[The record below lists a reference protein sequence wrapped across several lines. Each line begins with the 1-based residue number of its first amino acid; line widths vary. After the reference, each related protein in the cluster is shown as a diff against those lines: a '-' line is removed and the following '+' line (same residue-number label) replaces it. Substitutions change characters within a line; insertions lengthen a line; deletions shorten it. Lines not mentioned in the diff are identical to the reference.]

1 MRVAVSLFSL
11 AFSLFAISAIFALK
25 PVLAQERESARWVG
39 IEEIIVH
46 ARKREEELQS
56 VPLSITA
63 FDGETIS
70 SMYGANLGEFSKYTP
85 NVQLARQPYA
95 GNALFGGMRGIVFGD
110 LEKSFDP
117 AVGVVVD
124 GVALVNNTGA
134 LIDTF
139 DLESVEIL
147 RGPQGTLFGRNTI
160 AGVVNARRSQPTGEF
175 GLKTQVRYGSYNE
188 IDLKAVLNF
197 AASDEIAVKI
207 AAFRDKGDGFQEKA
221 TFDLATGAIDGTG
234 DQIDGEDTLNLYAS
248 VLWEP
253 NDRFSAQ
260 LTLDYTDDESVLAT
274 PTNLTTPGLT
284 LEQRAGL
291 SGALLQGVTVGA
303 SAAAAAATAAAVMA
317 ATTAGMP
324 PPTLDELTAIG
335 AGASRAATVGAVG
348 GAIGGTLGSGGNFC
362 DVYAVL
368 APINSWAA
376 VPEVGC
382 STYGSDLG
390 ERTGYE
396 YSITA
401 QDFINEIESKG
412 YTLELNYDF
421 GRMDLT
427 SITSYKE
434 SEELLDEDNLG
445 APVEIFNPYR
455 PQEFDQLSTELRL
468 NSNLGGNLEFQVGL
482 YYLDSSYDI
491 TAKVWSFGALGST
504 RESGGTPTT
513 DTDAGQD
520 LTAYALFG
528 ELYYDISDQ
537 ARLTLGGR
545 WTREEKEFFTFYRV
559 SGSQSLPREWGCGNL
574 SGSQQAV
581 VDAAGTTWI
590 DQATATVG
598 VPKTDTTPEVL
609 AVSVEEARAA
619 RTAALVCQDDDGKE
633 TWSEFTPRISLDY
646 QFSEDIMAYG
656 SYSKGFR
663 SGGWNGRASTPS
675 SIGPYE
681 PETVNSFE
689 LGLRMVLLDDTLLAN
704 LTLFRSVY
712 EDKHESNIY
721 AFGSATETVVNN
733 AAEATI
739 DGLEFEARYLLT
751 DNFQLRMAVGY
762 LNGEYDEFLVPVNSA
777 DRAGPR
783 MDIANQYAFAF
794 APDYTISL
802 GFEAFYP
809 LSDDYGSLQ
818 FNGNYA
824 WADSTVGN
832 FGLPDPQGLGRNE
845 FPNRETVDL
854 SLTWQNQWVD
864 VALYGRNLTEDDNY
878 LTTAVDVGVF
888 YFGAV
893 AQGRTWGIE
902 VTKAW

>member
-1 MRVAVSLFSL
+1 MINHGGFIMKVAVSLFSL
-11 AFSLFAISAIFALK
+11 AFSLFAISAIFALT
-25 PVLAQERESARWVG
+25 PVLAQEQESARGG

-63 FDGETIS
+63 FDGDTIA

-124 GVALVNNTGA
+124 GVALVNNTAA

-139 DLESVEIL
+139 DLESAEIL

-160 AGVVNARRSQPTGEF
+160 AGVVNVRRSQPTGEF
-175 GLKTQVRYGSYNE
+175 GLKTQLRYGSYNE
-188 IDLKAVLNF
+188 IGLKAVLNF

-207 AAFRDKGDGFQEKA
+207 AAFSDKGDGFQEKA
-221 TFDLATGAIDGTG
+221 TFDFATGAIDGTG

-253 NDRFSAQ
+253 NDRFSAK
-260 LTLDYTDDESVLAT
+260 LTLDYTDDESVLPT
-274 PTNLTTPGLT
+274 PANLTAPGLT
-284 LEQRAGL
+284 LEQRGDL
-291 SGALLQGVTVGA
+291 SGALLQGLALNPV
-303 SAAAAAATAAAVMA
+303 AA
-317 ATTAGMP
+317 
-324 PPTLDELTAIG
+324 I
-335 AGASRAATVGAVG
+335 G

-362 DVYAVL
+362 DVYAVF

-382 STYGSDLG
+382 NTYGSDLG
-390 ERTGYE
+390 DQNGYK

-412 YTLELNYDF
+412 YTLELNYDL

-445 APVEIFNPYR
+445 TPVEMFNPYR

-491 TAKVWSFGALGST
+491 TAKVWSFGALFGT
-504 RESGGTPTT
+504 RESGATPTT

-537 ARLTLGGR
+537 TRLTLGGR
-545 WTREEKEFFTFYRV
+545 WTREEKEFFTFARV
-559 SGSQSLPREWGCGNL
+559 SGSPALPGIWGCGNL
-574 SGSQQAV
+574 SSSQRAV
-581 VDAAGTTWI
+581 ADAAGAAWVN
-590 DQATATVG
+590 QAE
-598 VPKTDTTPEVL
+598 PEM
-609 AVSVEEARAA
+609 RAA

-646 QFSEDIMAYG
+646 RFSEDIMAYG

-663 SGGWNGRASTPS
+663 SGGWNGRAQTPS

-681 PETVNSFE
+681 PETVNNLE
-689 LGLRMVLLDDTLLAN
+689 LGLRMVLLDNTLLAN

-712 EDKHESNIY
+712 EDKHESTIY

-751 DNFQLRMAVGY
+751 DSFQLRMAVGY
-762 LNGEYDEFLVPVNSA
+762 LNGEYDEFLVPVDSA
-777 DRAGPR
+777 NRAGPQ
-783 MDIANQYAFAF
+783 MDIADQYAFAF
-794 APDYTISL
+794 APDYTASL
-802 GFEAFYP
+802 GFEASYP
-809 LSDDYGSLQ
+809 LPDNYGNLQ
-818 FNGNYA
+818 INGNYA

-878 LTTAVDVGVF
+878 LATGVDVGVF

-893 AQGRTWGIE
+893 SPGRTWGME
-902 VTKAW
+902 LTKAW